1 MSNPAPLK
9 VLIAEDVDLI
19 GEAFEALLG
28 TEPSFEVVGR
38 VRRGDEVVDA
48 VARLSP
54 DVALLDVDMPGLT
67 GIEAAR
73 LVTDRFP
80 TCKVILLT
88 ALPGTGHLH
97 LGLAAG
103 ASGYLVKATT
113 GARLIEGIKTVA
125 EGGTVIDPQL
135 AADALRN
142 GPNPLSEREVEILR
156 LVDQGMSTDLIATHL
171 FLSRGTVRNYLSN
184 AMAKLTTTSRV
195 EAVRSARRNGWL

>member
-1 MSNPAPLK
+1 MSDQSPLR
-9 VLIAEDVDLI
+9 VLIAEDVELI
-19 GEAFEALLG
+19 GEAFEALLR
-28 TEPSFEVVGR
+28 TEPAFDVVGR
-38 VRRGDEVVDA
+38 VNRGDEVLGA
-48 VARLSP
+48 VGHLSP
-54 DVALLDVDMPGLT
+54 DVALLDVDMPGIT

-73 LVTDRFP
+73 LVTERFP
-80 TCKVILLT
+80 ECKAILLT

-113 GARLIEGIKTVA
+113 GARLIEGIRTVA
-125 EGGTVIDPQL
+125 AGGTVIDPQL

-156 LVDQGMSTDLIATHL
+156 LVDQGMSTKHIASRL

-184 AMAKLTTTSRV
+184 AMAKLTTTTRAG
-195 EAVRSARRNGWL
+195 AVNAARQHGWL